1 MNWFPLTNHYQ
12 HGFTIWL
19 SIINIKISPSRSTV
33 PGVSQYIPGEAMLT
47 TLKAMDAWQRRVQGW
62 DHLIAW
68 DGLRQAIYQRP
79 WLDMEDVTIGFMG
92 IQAEH
97 IGILHDLTINIYET
111 WDSTIRHGDSTW
123 TTINHQW
130 THRIGNSLDIS
141 PCNLRGSDF
150 DLHPVFSWELR
161 VIFGRYTLK
170 CTICIV

>member
-1 MNWFPLTNHYQ
+1 MIKHHQHQNQPL
-12 HGFTIWL
+12 
-19 SIINIKISPSRSTV
+19 STV

-47 TLKAMDAWQRRVQGW
+47 TLKAMDAWQRRVKGW
-62 DHLIAW
+62 DHLITW

-97 IGILHDLTINIYET
+97 IGILPWFDHQHIRNMRFNDQTWGFNHQNISYK
-111 WDSTIRHGDSTW
+111 WGWW

-161 VIFGRYTLK
+161 VIFGRYALK
-170 CTICIV
+170 CTGCIV

>member
-1 MNWFPLTNHYQ
+1 
-12 HGFTIWL
+12 
-19 SIINIKISPSRSTV
+19 
-33 PGVSQYIPGEAMLT
+33 VSQYIPGEAMLT
-47 TLKAMDAWQRRVQGW
+47 TLKAMDAWQRRVKGW
-62 DHLIAW
+62 DHLITW

-97 IGILHDLTINIYET
+97 IGILPWFDHQHIRNMRFNDQTWGFNHQNISYK
-111 WDSTIRHGDSTW
+111 WGWW

-161 VIFGRYTLK
+161 GIFGRYALK
-170 CTICIV
+170 CTGCIV